1 MSKKSLLTGLILL
14 TLILPLSNAT
24 TDPWFEL
31 DTDEDGFENGIDLC
45 PNTPSSSNQLNQT
58 TCSHTNHWVRQNGVE
73 IHHRIGVGEGF
84 EFEISPDQKYLAFKD
99 NEHEISEFEI
109 LALDDMSSSLKEGDS
124 QKKAKSFVFSKN
136 SSVMYTTDGTYLSIY
151 ELNNSTWSVSSE
163 EIDLRD
169 LCAYWQCID
178 QMEMTKNGTHILLTT
193 LESYDGQRYCGFAML
208 NLTSFLIDMN
218 YNFSET
224 DRFCSNQLFI
234 SSTVNGSV
242 VFSTSGGLGIGIHE
256 INGSKNTSIILENTA
271 NSGGLIA
278 HSPNGKL
285 FAHVAD
291 GPVGTFQ
298 ISIQVRYL
306 NNLTLLNE
314 QHIHYSKVGYFEFS
328 PDSINLIIHADAGH
342 TYTTYSAHGLPSPS
356 DDARFVITS
365 NGSMIF
371 TDSYHNLT
379 FLDIYQNATTT
390 FFPGQK
396 SNRHIAFF
404 GADRDNDTIA
414 EISDAFPNDPTE
426 WKDSDGDGVGDNS
439 DNNGMNNSNDA
450 DIFYSIWGI
459 VSLIS
464 VLFYVVNKRRSSNI
478 VYLEWEEENANAFS
492 GYFSGFHRIFD
503 SSVESISNSR
513 LNAMESVFL
522 LLLSPLV
529 ICFYVVLYAVI
540 FAAYAFVG
548 IFLLIGLALIS
559 TGYLIGACF
568 LLPFL
573 LFLG

>member
-1 MSKKSLLTGLILL
+1 
-14 TLILPLSNAT
+14 
-24 TDPWFEL
+24 
-31 DTDEDGFENGIDLC
+31 
-45 PNTPSSSNQLNQT
+45 LNQT

-208 NLTSFLIDMN
+208 NIISFQIDMN
-218 YNFSET
+218 YNL
-224 DRFCSNQLFI
+224 SNSTRQFACNNAPFI
-234 SSTVNGSV
+234 SSTVNGSL
-242 VFSTSGGLGIGIHE
+242 VFSISGGSGIEIHDLT
-256 INGSKNTSIILENTA
+256 GSKNTSIILENTS
-271 NSGGLIA
+271 NSDGIIA
-278 HSPNGKL
+278 HSTNGKL

-291 GPVGTFQ
+291 GPAGTFQ
-298 ISIQVRYL
+298 KSIQIRHL
-306 NNLTLLNE
+306 NNLTLVSE
-314 QHIHYSKVGYFEFS
+314 HYIHYSELGYFEFS
-328 PDSINLIIHADAGH
+328 PDSTNLIIHADAGH

-396 SNRHIAFF
+396 SI
-404 GADRDNDTIA
+404 
-414 EISDAFPNDPTE
+414 
-426 WKDSDGDGVGDNS
+426 
-439 DNNGMNNSNDA
+439 
-450 DIFYSIWGI
+450 
-459 VSLIS
+459 
-464 VLFYVVNKRRSSNI
+464 
-478 VYLEWEEENANAFS
+478 
-492 GYFSGFHRIFD
+492 
-503 SSVESISNSR
+503 R
-513 LNAMESVFL
+513 LQK
-522 LLLSPLV
+522 
-529 ICFYVVLYAVI
+529 
-540 FAAYAFVG
+540 
-548 IFLLIGLALIS
+548 
-559 TGYLIGACF
+559 
-568 LLPFL
+568 
-573 LFLG
+573 

>member
-1 MSKKSLLTGLILL
+1 
-14 TLILPLSNAT
+14 
-24 TDPWFEL
+24 
-31 DTDEDGFENGIDLC
+31 
-45 PNTPSSSNQLNQT
+45 
-58 TCSHTNHWVRQNGVE
+58 
-73 IHHRIGVGEGF
+73 
-84 EFEISPDQKYLAFKD
+84 
-99 NEHEISEFEI
+99 
-109 LALDDMSSSLKEGDS
+109 
-124 QKKAKSFVFSKN
+124 
-136 SSVMYTTDGTYLSIY
+136 
-151 ELNNSTWSVSSE
+151 
-163 EIDLRD
+163 
-169 LCAYWQCID
+169 
-178 QMEMTKNGTHILLTT
+178 MEMTKNGTHILLTI
-193 LESYDGQRYCGFAML
+193 GHCGFAML
-208 NLTSFLIDMN
+208 NIISFQIDMN
-218 YNFSET
+218 YNLFP
-224 DRFCSNQLFI
+224 CNNAPFI
-234 SSTVNGSV
+234 SSTVNGSL
-242 VFSTSGGLGIGIHE
+242 VFSISGGSGIEIHDLT
-256 INGSKNTSIILENTA
+256 GSKNTSIILENTS
-271 NSGGLIA
+271 NSDGIIA
-278 HSPNGKL
+278 HSTNGKL

-291 GPVGTFQ
+291 GPAGTFQ
-298 ISIQVRYL
+298 KSIQIRHL
-306 NNLTLLNE
+306 NNLTLVSE
-314 QHIHYSKVGYFEFS
+314 HYIHYSELGYFEFS
-328 PDSINLIIHADAGH
+328 PDSTNLIIHADALH
-342 TYTTYSAHGLPSPS
+342 SYTTSTGSGSPS